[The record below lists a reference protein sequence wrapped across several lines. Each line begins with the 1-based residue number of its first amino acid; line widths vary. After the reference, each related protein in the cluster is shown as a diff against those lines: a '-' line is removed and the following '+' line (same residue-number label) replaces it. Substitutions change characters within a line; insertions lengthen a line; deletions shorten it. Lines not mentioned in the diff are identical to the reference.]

1 MIMINTCMAQFK
13 GMSTVDKVSAPYT
26 LVDSELVKRD
36 LLNEIYTKKGERV
49 MRPTFGCIVWDL
61 LMEQDTPQLEEM
73 VREDLERICNRDP
86 RIAVNNI
93 NIFKGDHSIRA
104 EIDLRYI
111 MLNSAEVLY
120 LDFQEYNEAI

>member
-1 MIMINTCMAQFK
+1 MAQFK

-111 MLNSAEVLY
+111 MLNSTEVLY

>member
-1 MIMINTCMAQFK
+1 
-13 GMSTVDKVSAPYT
+13 
-26 LVDSELVKRD
+26 
-36 LLNEIYTKKGERV
+36 